1 MYRWRKLSPEDRER
15 ILLGRQRRGYP
26 WHSPPHRPSAFTG
39 SYHIS
44 AANYEHRP
52 IMGASPERMDSA
64 AEALLAVCE
73 ASVTQVHAWCL
84 LPNHYHLLVS
94 PRELEGFLEALGRTH
109 GRLSHRWNGEDRARG
124 RKIFFRAA
132 DREIRGEAHRWAT
145 INYIHHNPVHHGY
158 ARQWQDWPWSSAR
171 GFLAAVG
178 YDEALRLWRA
188 YPLRDYGAK
197 WDSAER

>member
-1 MYRWRKLSPEDRER
+1 MYRWRKLSPEERER

-39 SYHIS
+39 SYHI
-44 AANYEHRP
+44 
-52 IMGASPERMDSA
+52 
-64 AEALLAVCE
+64 
-73 ASVTQVHAWCL
+73 
-84 LPNHYHLLVS
+84 
-94 PRELEGFLEALGRTH
+94 
-109 GRLSHRWNGEDRARG
+109 
-124 RKIFFRAA
+124 RAA

-178 YDEALRLWRA
+178 YDAALRLWRA